1 MKDNT
6 DRQLTSEDISSMLFR
21 IRFYIIARII
31 ILIIGLLFVFGM
43 ILPNVFTYH
52 KSVSGQLLV
61 LAGLVIAYLLMGKR
75 CRRLADVYEYHR
87 SKSVDPWA
95 IIGQYIDL
103 EGPNAWGTFTAEDV
117 ADLWPIGGFGNA
129 NKKLHSKRM
138 MAGRYK
144 GVKLRSAH
152 VEYCEEG
159 YGETYDPET
168 TLFSGQMTII
178 DAPTGFSGK
187 LLLLK
192 GGADTPRNAA
202 VTKRGMKVMLGQA
215 ACMGQQF
222 EAEQLPGW
230 QVYTD
235 NRREALELFASN
247 VDFVERMRSAWRIR
261 FMLVRPDGIVFF
273 GDYDLN
279 FDSCDND
286 FERMKASLNA
296 SIEYLVEEGFDT
308 ALSVRRTR

>member
-1 MKDNT
+1 
-6 DRQLTSEDISSMLFR
+6 MLFR

-31 ILIIGLLFVFGM
+31 ILIIGLFFVFAM
-43 ILPNVFTYH
+43 FLPNVFTYH
-52 KSVSGQLLV
+52 ESVSGQLPV
-61 LAGLVIAYLLMGKR
+61 LAGLVIVYILLKKR
-75 CRRLADVYEYHR
+75 CRHLIDVYEYYR
-87 SKSVDPWA
+87 DKSVDPLS

-103 EGPNAWGTFTAEDV
+103 DWSNAKRTFSAEDV

-138 MAGRYK
+138 MAGQYK
-144 GVKLRSAH
+144 GVQLRSAH

-178 DAPTGFSGK
+178 DTPTGFSGK

-192 GGADTPRNAA
+192 GCTDMQSKAA
-202 VTKRGMKVMLGQA
+202 VTKRGMKIMLDQA
-215 ACMGQQF
+215 GRVGQQF
-222 EAEQLPGW
+222 EVEQLPGW

-247 VDFVERMRSAWRIR
+247 ADFVERMRRAWRIR

-279 FDSCDND
+279 FDSCGND